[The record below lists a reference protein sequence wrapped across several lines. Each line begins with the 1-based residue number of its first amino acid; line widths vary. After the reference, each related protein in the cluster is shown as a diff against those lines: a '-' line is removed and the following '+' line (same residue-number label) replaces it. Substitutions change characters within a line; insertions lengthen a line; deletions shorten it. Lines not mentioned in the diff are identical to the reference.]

1 MDSLLSDSRC
11 KLNNRIVISNIINNK
26 KINTKFIVKSIK
38 FFVSISPKTNTKTID
53 NASLKKVEPST
64 AKTLCFWFK
73 KTFMFMYLK
82 TKSKIKLKKTI

>member
-1 MDSLLSDSRC
+1 MNSFFFDSRC

-38 FFVSISPKTNTKTID
+38 FFVCISPKTNTKTID

-64 AKTLCFWFK
+64 AKTLCF
-73 KTFMFMYLK
+73 
-82 TKSKIKLKKTI
+82 

>member
-1 MDSLLSDSRC
+1 MDSLFSDSRC

-26 KINTKFIVKSIK
+26 KTNTKFIVKSIK

-64 AKTLCFWFK
+64 AKTLCFLFK

>member
-64 AKTLCFWFK
+64 AKKLCFLYK
-73 KTFMFMYLK
+73 KKFIFIYFK
-82 TKSKIKLKKTI
+82 TKSKIKLKKII